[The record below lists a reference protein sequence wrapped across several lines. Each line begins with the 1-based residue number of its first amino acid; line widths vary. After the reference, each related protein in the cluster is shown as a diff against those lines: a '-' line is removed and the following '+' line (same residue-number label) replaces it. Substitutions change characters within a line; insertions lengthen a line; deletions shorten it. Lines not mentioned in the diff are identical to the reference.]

1 MTTHSLG
8 AYLGKWTSLI
18 RLPYTSLMAT
28 STDRSMGAL
37 VRKYREAA
45 GLKQE
50 SLAELLS
57 REMGTPIEQNR
68 ISNLERGER
77 WARQDEAI
85 YDALRRV
92 LNIPV
97 QEMVNARMGID
108 YPGEQPTTLAEI
120 IERDPSL
127 SDAAKQHLLTQYGL
141 LQMASQQERA
151 GKQASASK
159 PTPRKKSTG

>member
-1 MTTHSLG
+1 
-8 AYLGKWTSLI
+8 
-18 RLPYTSLMAT
+18 MAT
-28 STDRSMGAL
+28 PTDRSMGAL
-37 VRKYREAA
+37 VKKYREAA

-85 YDALRRV
+85 YEALRRV
-92 LNIPV
+92 LGIPLK
-97 QEMVNARMGID
+97 EMVNARMGVD
-108 YPGEQPTTLAEI
+108 LPDSEAPAPTLQEL

-127 SDAAKQHLLTQYGL
+127 SDAAKAHLITQYGL
-141 LQMASQQERA
+141 LQMATQQERA
-151 GKQASASK
+151 GKRVQPLKQRRAN
-159 PTPRKKSTG
+159 G